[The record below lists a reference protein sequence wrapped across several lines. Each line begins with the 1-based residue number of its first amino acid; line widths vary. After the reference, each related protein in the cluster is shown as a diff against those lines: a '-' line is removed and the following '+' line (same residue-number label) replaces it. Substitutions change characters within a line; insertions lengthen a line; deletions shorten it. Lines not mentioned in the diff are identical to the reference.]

1 MLSPVC
7 RTISLSIAILAL
19 ASSVSAQTAEAPR
32 VEPATPNTSAFE
44 SKTLRVGMYAS
55 FATLQALDGFSTLKA
70 LNAGGREANPIMA
83 RVVGSPVGLFA
94 VKAGTTAATILL
106 SERLAKR
113 NKMASFVMMAV
124 LNTGYAAV
132 VAHNYRLQR

>member
-1 MLSPVC
+1 MLSSVR

-19 ASSVSAQTAEAPR
+19 ATSVSAQSAEAPKI
-32 VEPATPNTSAFE
+32 EPTTPHAFE
-44 SKTLRVGMYAS
+44 SKKLRVGMYAT

-70 LNAGGREANPIMA
+70 LSAGGREANPIMA
-83 RVVGSPVGLFA
+83 GVVGSPVGLFA

-106 SERLAKR
+106 AERLAKR
-113 NKMASFVMMAV
+113 NKVASFVMMAA

-132 VAHNYRLQR
+132 VAHNYRAAGVR